1 MVPEFN
7 VLLLI
12 RILVVLGMAAFLFRF
27 MIKNI
32 WKEFS
37 VGNYD
42 SMLILQSLLFTL
54 IVALTP
60 FTLLSLPL
68 WVQFLGLAAMII
80 GGIMLVNGY
89 FDLGASFSGGVT
101 PKDTGKLVTSGYYS
115 VVRHPM
121 YSGVIFILF
130 GWSIF
135 WGTWP
140 GLILAFLSILL
151 FYVKASQEEK
161 LLAEKYP
168 EYADYRARITKKL
181 IPYII

>member
-1 MVPEFN
+1 MIPEFS

-12 RILVVLGMAAFLFRF
+12 RILVILGMAAFLFRF
-27 MIKNI
+27 LIKNV

-42 SMLILQSLLFTL
+42 RMLILQSLLFLL
-54 IVALTP
+54 IPIVTP

-80 GGIMLVNGY
+80 GSIMMVNGF

-101 PKDTGKLVTSGYYS
+101 PLDKGKLVTSGYYAI
-115 VVRHPM
+115 VRHPM
-121 YSGVIFILF
+121 YGGVILILF

-135 WGTWP
+135 WGTWL
-140 GLILAFLSILL
+140 GLLLSFLSIFL
-151 FYVKASQEEK
+151 FDVKANQEEK
-161 LLAEKYP
+161 MLREKYS
-168 EYADYRARITKKL
+168 EYADYQARVNKKL
-181 IPYII
+181 IPYIF